1 MAAAERGA
9 RPRFVWRMTP
19 LALTTLRREGSS
31 ANRSSRSTAA
41 GIPSRASCAPESSSP
56 PAVISCRK
64 RSSTIRTAWLVAAR
78 PSCWRIPA
86 SLDERRTSSTDGIC
100 RSKSRIFVAG
110 TPVFHQMAARGT
122 SKLLEL
128 LTMASAHLELASVVQ
143 HKQIITALKSTKL
156 LDAIEVHD
164 DAAMDAAELL
174 WIQALFDGVD
184 GGTNAKHLAG
194 SMNLHV
200 VCRGGEMLNFA
211 YRLEENPILRTD
223 DDLFRI
229 LANFP

>member
-1 MAAAERGA
+1 M
-9 RPRFVWRMTP
+9 
-19 LALTTLRREGSS
+19 TLRSDRSS
-31 ANRSSRSTAA
+31 DCRSSRSTAA
-41 GIPSRASCAPESSSP
+41 GIPSTASCAVLLSRAPLL
-56 PAVISCRK
+56 ISCRK
-64 RSSTIRTAWLVAAR
+64 RSRTVRTASLVVAR
-78 PSCWRIPA
+78 PSRCNVAA

-164 DAAMDAAELL
+164 DAAMDATELL
-174 WIQALFDGVD
+174 WIQTLFDGVD

-194 SMNLHV
+194 SMNLHI
-200 VCRGGEMLNFA
+200 VCGGGEMLNFA
-211 YRLEENPILRTD
+211 YRLE
-223 DDLFRI
+223 
-229 LANFP
+229 